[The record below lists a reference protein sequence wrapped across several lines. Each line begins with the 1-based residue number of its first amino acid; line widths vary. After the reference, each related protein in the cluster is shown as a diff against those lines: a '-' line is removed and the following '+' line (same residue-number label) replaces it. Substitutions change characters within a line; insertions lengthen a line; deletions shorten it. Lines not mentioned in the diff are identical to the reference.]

1 MLDTWIMAVMIM
13 ARERHN
19 VVPMAIFCCRRIET
33 FQRRR
38 RGMVMTKVL
47 GLAHIGRGKDFTWEG
62 GGAEGRQTEDVGQ
75 NIQSDHR
82 GGKAEREREL
92 TGLCALHCS

>member
-1 MLDTWIMAVMIM
+1 MLDTWMMAVMIM

-38 RGMVMTKVL
+38 RGMVMTTWLSTYRQRERLYV
-47 GLAHIGRGKDFTWEG
+47 GGRG
-62 GGAEGRQTEDVGQ
+62 
-75 NIQSDHR
+75 S
-82 GGKAEREREL
+82 GGK
-92 TGLCALHCS
+92 TN